1 MTVAAHRELERKY
14 ELPDGAKAR
23 IDWSV
28 LEGYTV
34 TDAAVEHRMEAVYYD
49 TASMAL
55 HRHHV
60 ALRLRRGGADDG
72 WHVKLRETDGR
83 YEAQFPLLE
92 QAPERMPDAVRH
104 LVGALTG
111 GQPLHRIATLHT
123 IRRVLSIAGVSGE
136 QVGEVAIDDVEAV
149 DHRTGTHRSWSEW
162 EVELTDGAA
171 PEEHQHRI
179 FSAVEQALFAV
190 GGRPSSSQAKI
201 ARALGAEG
209 LTPGDDDDV
218 PVPADGTTAS
228 TTGAKGQDSGRQES
242 AHKATGADLM
252 VTVLG
257 QLAEQSVL
265 WDLKARLEV
274 PDAVHQLRVTSRSM
288 RSLLKAGAPFFAGD
302 SAAELDGRLRELA
315 RALSGARD
323 AEVTAELLPARI
335 AALNAAVDPTAA
347 QALQHSAEQEA
358 AEAAATVR
366 GHLSNPEHL
375 RLLADVQAFAEAPP
389 LTEKC
394 RHLPAGKVV
403 NSLLRRALR
412 KVVRVG
418 ERGMTAEDSGAETD
432 PGQRLEHLHEVRKA
446 VKRVRYVNA
455 ILKRS
460 GFAPGTSVAHAAA
473 DAKAHQEVLGEIMD
487 AGVLA
492 GWLERAAESSKGT
505 GEDRY
510 AVGLL
515 HGAEL
520 AAVRAGVEDGH
531 EIVAELVAQLR
542 HDLT

>member
-14 ELPDGAKAR
+14 ELPDGAKAQ

-28 LEGYTV
+28 LEGYTI
-34 TDAAVEHRMEAVYYD
+34 TDAAVEHRMEAAYYD

-72 WHVKLRETDGR
+72 WHVKLREADGR

-104 LVGALTG
+104 LVEALTG
-111 GQPLHRIATLHT
+111 GQPLHPIATLHT

-136 QVGEVAIDDVEAV
+136 QVGEVAIDDVESV

-162 EVELTDGAA
+162 EVELTEGTTAQ
-171 PEEHQHRI
+171 EHQHRI

-201 ARALGAEG
+201 ARALGAEDVA
-209 LTPGDDDDV
+209 PGDDDV
-218 PVPADGTTAS
+218 PLPADGTTAT
-228 TTGAKGQDSGRQES
+228 TTGAKGQDSGTQES

-257 QLAEQSVL
+257 QLAAQVVL

-274 PDAVHQLRVTSRSM
+274 PDAVHQLRVTSRSI

-302 SAAELDGRLRELA
+302 SAAELDVRLRELA

-323 AEVTAELLPARI
+323 AEVTAELLPARV

-347 QALQHSAEQEA
+347 QALQHTAEQQA

-366 GHLSNPEHL
+366 GHLSDPKHL

-394 RHLPAGKVV
+394 RHLSAGKVV

-418 ERGMTAEDSGAETD
+418 ERGVAAEDSGAETD
-432 PGQRLEHLHEVRKA
+432 PEQRLEHLHEVRKA
-446 VKRVRYVNA
+446 IKRVRYVNA
-455 ILKRS
+455 TLKRS
-460 GFAPGTSVAHAAA
+460 GFTPGTSVAHAAA

-492 GWLERAAESSKGT
+492 GWLERTAESSKGT

-520 AAVRAGVEDGH
+520 AAVRTGVEDGH

>member
-28 LEGYTV
+28 LEGYTI
-34 TDAAVEHRMEAVYYD
+34 TDAAVEHRMEAAYYD

-104 LVGALTG
+104 LVEALTG
-111 GQPLHRIATLHT
+111 GQPLHPIATLHT

-136 QVGEVAIDDVEAV
+136 QVGEIAIDDVESV

-162 EVELTDGAA
+162 EVELTEGTTAQ
-171 PEEHQHRI
+171 EHQHRI

-201 ARALGAEG
+201 ARALGAEDA
-209 LTPGDDDDV
+209 TPGDDDV
-218 PVPADGTTAS
+218 PLPADGTTA
-228 TTGAKGQDSGRQES
+228 TTTRAKAQDSGRQES
-242 AHKATGADLM
+242 AHKATGADLLVM
-252 VTVLG
+252 VLG
-257 QLAEQSVL
+257 QLAAQLVL

-274 PDAVHQLRVTSRSM
+274 PDAVHQLRVSSRSI

-302 SAAELDGRLRELA
+302 TAAELDVRLRELA

-347 QALQHSAEQEA
+347 QALQHTAEQQA

-366 GHLSNPEHL
+366 GHLSDPKHL
-375 RLLADVQAFAEAPP
+375 RLLVDVQAFAEAPP

-394 RHLPAGKVV
+394 RHLSAGKVV
-403 NSLLRRALR
+403 NSLLRKALR

-418 ERGMTAEDSGAETD
+418 ERGVAAEDSGAEID
-432 PGQRLEHLHEVRKA
+432 PEQRLEHLHEVRKA
-446 VKRVRYVNA
+446 VKRVRYVHA
-455 ILKRS
+455 TLKRS
-460 GFAPGTSVAHAAA
+460 GFTPGTSVAHAAA

-492 GWLERAAESSKGT
+492 GWLERAAASSKGT

-520 AAVRAGVEDGH
+520 AAVRTGVEDGH

-542 HDLT
+542 HDLA